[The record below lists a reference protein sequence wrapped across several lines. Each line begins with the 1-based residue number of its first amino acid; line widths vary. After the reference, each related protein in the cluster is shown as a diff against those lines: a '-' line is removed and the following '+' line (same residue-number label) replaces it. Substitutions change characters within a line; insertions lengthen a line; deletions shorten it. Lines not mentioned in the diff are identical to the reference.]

1 MLNQLNQDL
10 QNFAGYKIDQQ
21 LNKRKLVLKKKNATG
36 LNQAAMP
43 FTICTDKNKTRVK
56 HIDLSVALF
65 KNNSCTYLYDIA
77 ALNKKDVDQLSN
89 ALLVLA
95 QYMKK

>member
-1 MLNQLNQDL
+1 MLNQLDQDL

-21 LNKRKLVLKKKNATG
+21 LNKRKLVLKKKNAAG

-43 FTICTDKNKTRVK
+43 FTICVDKNKTRVK
-56 HIDLSVALF
+56 HIDLSIALF
-65 KNNSCTYLYDIA
+65 QNNSCTYLYDTI

>member
-1 MLNQLNQDL
+1 
-10 QNFAGYKIDQQ
+10 
-21 LNKRKLVLKKKNATG
+21 
-36 LNQAAMP
+36 MP
-43 FTICTDKNKTRVK
+43 FTICIDKNKTRVK

-65 KNNSCTYLYDIA
+65 QNNSCTYLYDVA

>member
-1 MLNQLNQDL
+1 MLNQLDQDL

-21 LNKRKLVLKKKNATG
+21 LNKRKLILKKKNVAG

-43 FTICTDKNKTRVK
+43 FTICVDKNTTRVK

-65 KNNSCTYLYDIA
+65 QNNSCTYLYDVA
-77 ALNKKDVDQLSN
+77 ALNKNDVDQLSN